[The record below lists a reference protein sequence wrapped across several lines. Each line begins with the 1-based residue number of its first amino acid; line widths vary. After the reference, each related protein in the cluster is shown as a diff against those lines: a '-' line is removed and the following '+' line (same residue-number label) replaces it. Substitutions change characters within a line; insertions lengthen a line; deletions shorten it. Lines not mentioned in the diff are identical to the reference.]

1 MLGLDDGEAMPK
13 IKKMRNNI
21 LFILFTI
28 VLLSSS
34 CVQYRDV
41 LSYEETPVF
50 PETAQAI
57 TNYQPI
63 VIQENDILQ
72 ITVSSLALEAA
83 APFNS
88 SNESGYMVDV
98 SGNITLPTL
107 GDIQVKNLTLEE
119 IKAKLKEALQPY
131 FSETPIVNVR
141 LQNFKVSVNG
151 EVGSPGIF
159 AVANGRITMIEAITR
174 SGDFTPYSRRDSI
187 LIIREFNNERSF
199 GYIDFNSAAAFDSPY
214 FYLKQND
221 VVYVRPNKTK
231 VATVRDPATRILP
244 FISIVTGLTALVLT
258 ILR

>member
-1 MLGLDDGEAMPK
+1 MNK
-13 IKKMRNNI
+13 IT
-21 LFILFTI
+21 LLALLTI

-34 CVQYRDV
+34 CVQYKDV

-50 PETAQAI
+50 PTTAQAI

-63 VIQENDILQ
+63 VVQANDILQ
-72 ITVSSLALEAA
+72 ITVSSLAPAAA
-83 APFNS
+83 APFNGS
-88 SNESGYMVDV
+88 GESGYMVDA

-107 GDIQVKNLTLEE
+107 GDIRVADLTLEE
-119 IKAKLKEALQPY
+119 IKSTFKEALQPF
-131 FSETPIVNVR
+131 FSESPIVNVR

-221 VVYVRPNKTK
+221 VVYVRPTRTK

-244 FISIVTGLTALVLT
+244 FISIVTGLTVLVLT

>member
-1 MLGLDDGEAMPK
+1 MNKTTLLA
-13 IKKMRNNI
+13 
-21 LFILFTI
+21 LLAI

-34 CVQYRDV
+34 CVQYKDV

-50 PETAQAI
+50 PTTAQAI

-63 VIQENDILQ
+63 VIQPNDILQ
-72 ITVSSLALEAA
+72 VTVSSLAPEAA
-83 APFNS
+83 APFNGS
-88 SNESGYMVDV
+88 GEGGYMVDA

-107 GDIQVKNLTLEE
+107 GDIRVADLTLEE
-119 IKAKLKEALQPY
+119 IKATFKKQLQPY

-221 VVYVRPNKTK
+221 VVYVRPTKTK

-244 FISIVTGLTALVLT
+244 FVSIVTGLTALILT

>member
-1 MLGLDDGEAMPK
+1 M
-13 IKKMRNNI
+13 
-21 LFILFTI
+21 
-28 VLLSSS
+28 
-34 CVQYRDV
+34 
-41 LSYEETPVF
+41 SYEETPVF